1 MLLLLR
7 DDMPKVWPA
16 AGGMKLLPCI
26 VADKLL
32 TLIADWFWLGYALGF
47 LLSCKVGVFLPYS
60 F

>member
-1 MLLLLR
+1 
-7 DDMPKVWPA
+7 MPKVWPA